1 MPSFNDQK
9 PRPQSPI
16 LIFDKYLIR
25 FPVLSGR
32 MHYIGIWFI
41 LKINW
46 QKDNYCLMKIVCTHF
61 KGGVG
66 KSTTAIH
73 VVGALLAM
81 QKHVLLIDGDRQT
94 TSYEFFNEG
103 QKPLSYEPIDV
114 DEQLIVTPLYEAKPV
129 NGVHLGE
136 RLNKIKKYYRDC
148 MVVDTTPDSHL
159 VNQLISEIDPDVI
172 IIPVKHDDMGGHKQ
186 LTGLLHNIGV
196 LAAIGIT
203 PKVIVLPIG
212 GDKSNITPYLPP
224 NTDLLL
230 EFAETMPFNSE
241 LVGKAVFEE
250 SRFVWEYEAGEV
262 YYSIY
267 TKLIEE
273 AENGR

>member
-1 MPSFNDQK
+1 
-9 PRPQSPI
+9 
-16 LIFDKYLIR
+16 
-25 FPVLSGR
+25 
-32 MHYIGIWFI
+32 
-41 LKINW
+41 
-46 QKDNYCLMKIVCTHF
+46 MKIVCTHF

-73 VVGALLAM
+73 VVGALMAFNR
-81 QKHVLLIDGDRQT
+81 HVLLIDGDRQT

-103 QKPLSYEPIDV
+103 QKPQSYEPLQI
-114 DEQLIVTPLYEAKPV
+114 DEQLSITPLYEAKPV

-136 RLNKIKKYYRDC
+136 RLNKLKKHCQDC
-148 MVVDTTPDSHL
+148 LVVDTTPDSHL
-159 VNQLISEIDPDVI
+159 VNQMIDEINPDVI
-172 IIPVKHDDMGGHKQ
+172 IIPVKHDDLGGHKQ

-203 PKVIVLPIG
+203 PKVIILPIG
-212 GDKSNITPYLPP
+212 GDRSSIEPYLPS

-230 EFAETMPFNSE
+230 EFAQTIPFNSE

-250 SRFVWEYEAGEV
+250 SQFIWEYQAGEI
-262 YYSIY
+262 YYSLY

-273 AENGR
+273 AENGS